1 MQFPNLFD
9 ISEMFEIRWVRI
21 AAASV
26 LALFLL
32 AFAGVLVVKY
42 KESSTAG
49 CECEGLV
56 DHASLQLYN
65 PFRDRTPERLGQS
78 AMLAIQAHQCQR
90 FPGPPI
96 FCEEENHLTILSWKL
111 TKGDITSKL
120 DGSYV
125 FDPGEGSGTS
135 VTYHLEAEL
144 RVPIPGFIK
153 MRAQSRIMSIALRDL
168 KARVESTA

>member
-111 TKGDITSKL
+111 TGVAEDDNQTSAVVRFWVVRSAKL
-120 DGSYV
+120 GEPFEDPLLMTLQRTRGSWTIERV
-125 FDPGEGSGTS
+125 D
-135 VTYHLEAEL
+135 TYY
-144 RVPIPGFIK
+144 
-153 MRAQSRIMSIALRDL
+153 
-168 KARVESTA
+168 